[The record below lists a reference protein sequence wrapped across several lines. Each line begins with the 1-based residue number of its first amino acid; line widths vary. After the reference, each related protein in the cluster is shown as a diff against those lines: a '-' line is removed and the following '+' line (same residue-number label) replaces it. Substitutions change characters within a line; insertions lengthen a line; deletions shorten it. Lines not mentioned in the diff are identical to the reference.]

1 MKKITELF
9 KIMWKYQKKIM
20 LLKVLIAV
28 LQGIVISLNVSFTR
42 SLVDNMIGYVQK
54 TASIKQVVISGLILG
69 VTILLD
75 VVFVYF
81 NSVLDVECEKM
92 LTNTLEPEFIDKFC
106 KLPYKTFEDSE
117 SQNIIQRAS
126 DSPYLKMRSVFVNM
140 MNIVQMILLILGI
153 GAVYRKLQQTFLW
166 LNSLLCTST
175 EKRELEG
182 SLRLRCLICF
192 TGNGR

>member
-1 MKKITELF
+1 
-9 KIMWKYQKKIM
+9 
-20 LLKVLIAV
+20 
-28 LQGIVISLNVSFTR
+28 
-42 SLVDNMIGYVQK
+42 
-54 TASIKQVVISGLILG
+54 
-69 VTILLD
+69 
-75 VVFVYF
+75 
-81 NSVLDVECEKM
+81 M
-92 LTNTLEPEFIDKFC
+92 LTDTLEPEFIDKFC

-117 SQNIIQRAS
+117 SQNTIQRAS

-153 GAVYRKLQQTFLW
+153 GSVYRKLQQTFLW

-192 TGNGR
+192 TGNGG

>member
-1 MKKITELF
+1 
-9 KIMWKYQKKIM
+9 M

-28 LQGIVISLNVSFTR
+28 LQGIVISLNVSYTR

-81 NSVLDVECEKM
+81 NSVLDVACEKM
-92 LTNTLEPEFIDKFC
+92 LTDTLEPEFIDKFC

-117 SQNIIQRAS
+117 SQNTIQRAS
-126 DSPYLKMRSVFVNM
+126 DSPYLKMRSVFVNI

-192 TGNGR
+192 TGNGG

>member
-1 MKKITELF
+1 MKKITRLF
-9 KIMWKYQKKIM
+9 KIMRKYQKKIM
-20 LLKVLIAV
+20 ILKVLIAV

-106 KLPYKTFEDSE
+106 KLPYKTFEDNE
-117 SQNIIQRAS
+117 SKNIIQRAS

-153 GAVYRKLQQTFLW
+153 GAVYRKLQRTFLW

-175 EKRELEG
+175 EKRELDG